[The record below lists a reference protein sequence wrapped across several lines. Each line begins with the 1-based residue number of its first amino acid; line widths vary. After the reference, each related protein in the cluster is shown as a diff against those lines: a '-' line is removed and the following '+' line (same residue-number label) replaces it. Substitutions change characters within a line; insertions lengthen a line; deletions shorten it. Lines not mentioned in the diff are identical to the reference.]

1 MSTVT
6 VSPATNDLTVAER
19 GTHAENVRATIP
31 QQGAIA
37 KIDVYFLTDSTASMV
52 PIIDAVKNGASQILG
67 QLRDIASGVGAN
79 LHFGVG
85 DYKDFDH
92 SYWFKSQQ
100 SLTAHTPDV
109 ETAIR
114 NWTTTGGR
122 TTAEGQLYAL
132 DQLAQPPGGTIGW
145 RPDAKRILVWFG
157 DAPGHDPICQAI
169 SGLPYNITEQSA
181 TTKLQEQGIIVL
193 AISTPT
199 TGENR
204 GLDVDPV
211 PRSSGGDYQVRC
223 GIINGRDGQGSRIAA
238 ATGGTYADNIN
249 ANTIVE
255 TIIRLGGAEVSRI
268 GNVRLVANKRIA
280 PFVAAIAPQDGH
292 GPLEGNRAHELSFDV
307 SFAGVSPAGGSPP
320 RTRPVIVNGALEVRV
335 DGVVAGRKSVRVTVP
350 DLTGRYK
357 IVCMKSQKLLQVA
370 NPSWTG
376 DGGNVSQGSDTDE
389 AHQQWELIPVD
400 GGGYHIKNLA
410 TNKTRYLE
418 VKGQST
424 ENMAEIL
431 TRENPSGRHK
441 QWGLIPMGSDDDG
454 VIYRIQN
461 LNSGKV
467 LDVRGGSTNEGVLI
481 YQHGYWGDYPTWQKE
496 HHHHWRLVRL

>member
-6 VSPATNDLTVAER
+6 VSPPINDLTVAER
-19 GTHAENVRATIP
+19 GSHAEKVKVTIP
-31 QQGAIA
+31 QKGAIA
-37 KIDVYFLTDSTASMV
+37 KIDVYFLTDSTASMN
-52 PIIDAVKNGASQILG
+52 PIIDAVKDGASQILS
-67 QLRDIASGVGAN
+67 QLRDKASEVGAD

-85 DYKDFDH
+85 DYKDVEH
-92 SYWFKSQQ
+92 SYTFKSQQ

-109 ETAIR
+109 ETAIK
-114 NWTTTGGR
+114 NWTTTSGK

-145 RPDAKRILVWFG
+145 RPDAKRIVVWFG

-169 SGLPYNITEQSA
+169 SGLPYDITEQST
-181 TTKLQEQGIIVL
+181 TTKLKEQGIIVL
-193 AISTPT
+193 VISTPT
-199 TGENR
+199 GSSGP
-204 GLDVDPV
+204 GLDVDPA
-211 PRSSGGDYQVRC
+211 PHSTGGDYQSKC
-223 GIINGRDGQGSRIAA
+223 GVINGKEGQGSRIAA

-249 ANTIVE
+249 ASTIVE
-255 TIIRLGGAEVSRI
+255 TIIRLGGAEVARI

-280 PFVAAIAPQDGH
+280 PFVASIAPPDGY
-292 GPLEGNRAHELSFDV
+292 GPLEGNKPHELSFDV
-307 SFAGVSPAGGSPP
+307 SFAGVSPSAGPP
-320 RTRPVIVNGALEVRV
+320 PKTRPVTVNGALEARV
-335 DGVVAGRKSVRVTVP
+335 DGVAAGRKTVKVTVP

-357 IVCMKSQKLLQVA
+357 IICMKSKKLLQVA

-376 DGGNVSQGSDTDE
+376 DGGNVSQGSDKNE
-389 AHQQWELIPVD
+389 AYQQWELIPVD
-400 GGGYHIKNLA
+400 GGGYQIKNLA

-418 VKGQST
+418 VKGQLT
-424 ENMAEIL
+424 ENMVEIL

-441 QWGLIPMGSDDDG
+441 QWELIPMGADDDG

-467 LDVRGGSTNEGVLI
+467 LDVKDGSINEGVLV
-481 YQHGYWGDYPTWQKE
+481 YQHGYWGNYPTWQKE